1 MVVEVPSL
9 LSERP
14 RTSEN
19 QFKMY
24 SARVLSIL
32 SIYTGPTTHQ
42 TSNKIH
48 TCAWRS
54 KTLYSSSDLSFQF
67 HMNKKGR
74 VICEFETMKFKESF
88 VCWRS
93 NLTNDNISSAY
104 ARSETCMDF
113 RDPGLKTG
121 VENNNYLVLNRVRI
135 WRNWA
140 THRPRIPRTHIP
152 PAILCPP
159 KKTTTTTSTTAA
171 TYEADLLAEPNTP
184 YLIQNLV
191 TWRERERESV

>member
-1 MVVEVPSL
+1 MIARLPHPQDLFGLLPVCGLKLIKILKSDGLPGPPSL

-104 ARSETCMDF
+104 ARSEN
-113 RDPGLKTG
+113 G
-121 VENNNYLVLNRVRI
+121 YA
-135 WRNWA
+135 W
-140 THRPRIPRTHIP
+140 
-152 PAILCPP
+152 ILETQGPVSR
-159 KKTTTTTSTTAA
+159 KS
-171 TYEADLLAEPNTP
+171 
-184 YLIQNLV
+184 
-191 TWRERERESV
+191 R

>member
-54 KTLYSSSDLSFQF
+54 PTLYLSSDLSFQF
-67 HMNKKGR
+67 QINKKGR

-104 ARSETCMDF
+104 ARSDNGYGF
-113 RDPGLKTG
+113 
-121 VENNNYLVLNRVRI
+121 Y
-135 WRNWA
+135 
-140 THRPRIPRTHIP
+140 RPRSENWCGKWQLFGLEL
-152 PAILCPP
+152 AWVSGVSGE
-159 KKTTTTTSTTAA
+159 KGKDGS
-171 TYEADLLAEPNTP
+171 EALLKSPLP
-184 YLIQNLV
+184 
-191 TWRERERESV
+191 

>member
-1 MVVEVPSL
+1 MVFQVPSL

-14 RTSEN
+14 WTSEN

-67 HMNKKGR
+67 HMNKQGR

-113 RDPGLKTG
+113 RARGADFQVGGLTRTRKREPTSWVRGHAPPGKF
-121 VENNNYLVLNRVRI
+121 E
-135 WRNWA
+135 
-140 THRPRIPRTHIP
+140 
-152 PAILCPP
+152 ILFF
-159 KKTTTTTSTTAA
+159 
-171 TYEADLLAEPNTP
+171 
-184 YLIQNLV
+184 
-191 TWRERERESV
+191 

>member
-104 ARSETCMDF
+104 ARSENGYAWTLETQAWKLVWKMTIIWSWIGSGFRELGDTPTMNSQDSYPT
-113 RDPGLKTG
+113 RDPMEG
-121 VENNNYLVLNRVRI
+121 V
-135 WRNWA
+135 
-140 THRPRIPRTHIP
+140 HH
-152 PAILCPP
+152 
-159 KKTTTTTSTTAA
+159 
-171 TYEADLLAEPNTP
+171 
-184 YLIQNLV
+184 
-191 TWRERERESV
+191 

>member
-1 MVVEVPSL
+1 MQSNPPQPLTHLLMIARLPHPQDLFGLLPVCGLKLIKILKVFQVPSL

-54 KTLYSSSDLSFQF
+54 KKLYSSSDLSFQF

-93 NLTNDNISSAY
+93 NLTNDNIS
-104 ARSETCMDF
+104 RLPT
-113 RDPGLKTG
+113 PGLKTG
-121 VENNNYLVLNRVRI
+121 M
-135 WRNWA
+135 
-140 THRPRIPRTHIP
+140 HGF
-152 PAILCPP
+152 
-159 KKTTTTTSTTAA
+159 
-171 TYEADLLAEPNTP
+171 
-184 YLIQNLV
+184 
-191 TWRERERESV
+191 

>member
-1 MVVEVPSL
+1 MRIPSSPLPFLSAIESSTTFSTFTDDRKASSSPGPFRSPPCMRAQTYKKYSSLMVFQVPSL

-32 SIYTGPTTHQ
+32 GIYTGPTTHQ

-54 KTLYSSSDLSFQF
+54 PTLYLSSDLSFQF
-67 HMNKKGR
+67 QMNKNGR
-74 VICEFETMKFKESF
+74 VICEFETMKFMESF
-88 VCWRS
+88 VCWRA

-104 ARSETCMDF
+104 ARSENGYGF
-113 RDPGLKTG
+113 
-121 VENNNYLVLNRVRI
+121 
-135 WRNWA
+135 
-140 THRPRIPRTHIP
+140 
-152 PAILCPP
+152 
-159 KKTTTTTSTTAA
+159 
-171 TYEADLLAEPNTP
+171 
-184 YLIQNLV
+184 
-191 TWRERERESV
+191 